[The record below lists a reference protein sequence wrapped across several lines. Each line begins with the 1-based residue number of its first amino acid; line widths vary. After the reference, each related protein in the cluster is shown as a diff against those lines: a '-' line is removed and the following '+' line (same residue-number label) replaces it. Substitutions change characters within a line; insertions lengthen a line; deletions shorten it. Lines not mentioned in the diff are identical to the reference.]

1 VFEPPTYY
9 QYGVE
14 DDVEPG
20 PTRMPAPTTRRR
32 PSRSLEKA
40 IALEGTRP
48 KRNYLEV
55 EVWVSI
61 SSKVS
66 FSLRK

>member
-1 VFEPPTYY
+1 VRSAGTHQEACSDY
-9 QYGVE
+9 
-14 DDVEPG
+14 
-20 PTRMPAPTTRRR
+20 PAEAVSVPQ
-32 PSRSLEKA
+32 EA
-40 IALEGTRP
+40 IALEGPSR
-48 KRNYLEV
+48 KRNYPEV